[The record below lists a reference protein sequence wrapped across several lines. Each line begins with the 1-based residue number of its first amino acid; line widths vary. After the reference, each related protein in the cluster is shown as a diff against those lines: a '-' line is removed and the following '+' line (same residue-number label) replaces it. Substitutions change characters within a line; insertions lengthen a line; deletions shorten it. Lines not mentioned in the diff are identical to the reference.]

1 MSTIVE
7 IRKKCALFEVWK
19 PYLSRISVLQE
30 IALFKSCEIF
40 PALLQVSRKLITFVR
55 EGLSVEKVQKKK
67 RLDDH

>member
-40 PALLQVSRKLITFVR
+40 PALLQVSRKLITFVK
-55 EGLSVEKVQKKK
+55 EGLSVEKEQKKEEIS
-67 RLDDH
+67 

>member
-1 MSTIVE
+1 ME

-40 PALLQVSRKLITFVR
+40 PALLQVSRKLITFVK
-55 EGLSVEKVQKKK
+55 EGLSVEKEQKKEEIS
-67 RLDDH
+67 